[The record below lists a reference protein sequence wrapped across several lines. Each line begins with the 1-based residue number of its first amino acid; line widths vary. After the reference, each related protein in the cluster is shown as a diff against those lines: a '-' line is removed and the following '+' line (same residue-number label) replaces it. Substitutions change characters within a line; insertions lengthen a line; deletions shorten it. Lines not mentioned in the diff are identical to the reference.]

1 MLTTVRSVLCS
12 AVLLAAGCASFLTAP
27 YAVYRHPATGD
38 VLACEA
44 GGDAYGPG
52 MYSACKD
59 AVEARGYVRIGTEQR
74 RISARYGVDY
84 ATPRP
89 LPAK

>member
-1 MLTTVRSVLCS
+1 MTIRHLALCS
-12 AVLLAAGCASFLTAP
+12 GALALLAGCALTAP
-27 YAVYRHPATGD
+27 YAVYRHATTGD
-38 VLACEA
+38 VLACESS
-44 GGDAYGPG
+44 GDVYGPA

-59 AVEARGYVRIGTEQR
+59 AIEARGYVRVGTEQR
-74 RISARYGVDY
+74 EMSARTGVDY